1 MDVSLALLCDS
12 ANITSDGKLNILG
25 QFDTISAATFP
36 TVLPLMHLAL
46 RFSAVPADAAE
57 ERSLAVRLVNAD
69 DHPIGQV
76 SGLLS
81 IPECSG
87 IGELL
92 ALQTIVP
99 LPNVTLPEPGR
110 YALEVLI
117 DGDRKRSIGLDV
129 TYSGDLKEEED
140 GS

>member
-46 RFSAVPADAAE
+46 RFSAAAADAAE

-87 IGELL
+87 IGEQL